1 MDMET
6 THETKTY
13 TVLVDDNFHFMD
25 ENERYEL
32 GTFPTLKEAL
42 DASMK
47 LVGADLLQGNT
58 SAGSEDLVKCYEG
71 MGEDPFIVG
80 VPFSAWDYARDL
92 AAVLGSMPAA
102 CRAEAE
108 EQFRN
113 SWQTGYLACFN
124 SRDRL

>member
-1 MDMET
+1 MET
-6 THETKTY
+6 THETKPY

-32 GTFPTLKEAL
+32 GTFPTLMEAL
-42 DASMK
+42 DASLR
-47 LVGADLLQGNT
+47 LVGETLLEGNT
-58 SAGSEDLVKCYEG
+58 STGSEELVAGYEG

-92 AAVLGSMPAA
+92 AAVLGPKPPA
-102 CRAEAE
+102 CRADAE

-113 SWQTGYLACFN
+113 GWKTGYVACYN
-124 SRDRL
+124 NRERL